1 MKKLILFETKFL
13 LIFRLQISKFLHV
26 IRFKSWQL
34 MTVIWRPAK
43 LTIYTRFVRLLL
55 LRRKNMNY
63 FILGVCFAITQLQGA
78 VT

>member
-1 MKKLILFETKFL
+1 
-13 LIFRLQISKFLHV
+13 
-26 IRFKSWQL
+26 

-63 FILGVCFAITQLQGA
+63 FIFGVCFAITQLQGA